1 MSNYQY
7 APDEYIIVGKDN
19 IDKVY
24 SIIQYLP
31 LETQMKIIFAWL
43 ASEGNK
49 SELIYDQFDNDDD
62 KSGIFLYKAPSNTLS
77 QTGTFYAIDND
88 NNIIEEVNLSNLDYF
103 YKRIKYIPKKE

>member
-24 SIIQYLP
+24 GIIQYLP

-49 SELIYDQFDNDDD
+49 SELIYDQFDDDELLRVYID
-62 KSGIFLYKAPSNTLS
+62 LVKEILTEDGPNYGYDNTVE
-77 QTGTFYAIDND
+77 Q
-88 NNIIEEVNLSNLDYF
+88 IEQLRE
-103 YKRIKYIPKKE
+103 KKDINASS

>member
-49 SELIYDQFDNDDD
+49 SELIYDQFDDDE
-62 KSGIFLYKAPSNTLS
+62 LLRVY
-77 QTGTFYAIDND
+77 IDLVKEILTQD
-88 NNIIEEVNLSNLDYF
+88 VSDYDYDEILEQIEQLRE
-103 YKRIKYIPKKE
+103 KKDINASS

>member
-7 APDEYIIVGKDN
+7 APDEYTIVGKDN

-43 ASEGNK
+43 ASEGDK
-49 SELIYDQFDNDDD
+49 TELIYDQFDDDE
-62 KSGIFLYKAPSNTLS
+62 SLRVY
-77 QTGTFYAIDND
+77 IDLVKEILTQDVPDYDYDEILEQLKELREKKDIND
-88 NNIIEEVNLSNLDYF
+88 NN
-103 YKRIKYIPKKE
+103 

>member
-49 SELIYDQFDNDDD
+49 SELIYDQFDNDE
-62 KSGIFLYKAPSNTLS
+62 LLRVY
-77 QTGTFYAIDND
+77 IDLVKEILTQD
-88 NNIIEEVNLSNLDYF
+88 VSDYDYDEILEQIEQLREKQDINASS
-103 YKRIKYIPKKE
+103 

>member
-49 SELIYDQFDNDDD
+49 SELIYDQFDDDELLRVYIDLVKEILTQDVPDYDYD
-62 KSGIFLYKAPSNTLS
+62 KILEQLEELREKKDIN
-77 QTGTFYAIDND
+77 AI
-88 NNIIEEVNLSNLDYF
+88 S
-103 YKRIKYIPKKE
+103 

>member
-7 APDEYIIVGKDN
+7 VPDEYIIVGKDN

-49 SELIYDQFDNDDD
+49 SELIYDQFDDDEV
-62 KSGIFLYKAPSNTLS
+62 LRVY
-77 QTGTFYAIDND
+77 IDLVKEILTQD
-88 NNIIEEVNLSNLDYF
+88 VPDYDYDEILEQLEEL
-103 YKRIKYIPKKE
+103 REKKDINASS

>member
-31 LETQMKIIFAWL
+31 LEMQMKIIFAWL
-43 ASEGNK
+43 ASEGDRTEWLYERFDFDESLGVYIDLVK
-49 SELIYDQFDNDDD
+49 EILTQDAPDYGYDVILEQLEELR
-62 KSGIFLYKAPSNTLS
+62 
-77 QTGTFYAIDND
+77 
-88 NNIIEEVNLSNLDYF
+88 E
-103 YKRIKYIPKKE
+103 KKDTNVSS

>member
-7 APDEYIIVGKDN
+7 APDEYIVVGKDN

-43 ASEGNK
+43 ASEGYGTQY
-49 SELIYDQFDNDDD
+49 IYESFDFDEPLGTYIDLVKEILTEDGPNYGYD
-62 KSGIFLYKAPSNTLS
+62 NTVEQIEALREENEK
-77 QTGTFYAIDND
+77 ND
-88 NNIIEEVNLSNLDYF
+88 NN
-103 YKRIKYIPKKE
+103 

>member
-31 LETQMKIIFAWL
+31 LEVQMKIIFAWL

-49 SELIYDQFDNDDD
+49 SELIYDQFDNDE
-62 KSGIFLYKAPSNTLS
+62 LLRVY
-77 QTGTFYAIDND
+77 IDLVKEILTQD
-88 NNIIEEVNLSNLDYF
+88 VPDYD
-103 YKRIKYIPKKE
+103 YDEILEQLEQLREKKDTNANS

>member
-43 ASEGNK
+43 ASEGFGTQY
-49 SELIYDQFDNDDD
+49 IYESFDFDEPLGVYIDLVKEILTEDGPNY
-62 KSGIFLYKAPSNTLS
+62 GYGNTVE
-77 QTGTFYAIDND
+77 Q
-88 NNIIEEVNLSNLDYF
+88 IEQLRE
-103 YKRIKYIPKKE
+103 KKDINASS

>member
-1 MSNYQY
+1 MSYYHY

-31 LETQMKIIFAWL
+31 LEMQMKIIFAWL

-49 SELIYDQFDNDDD
+49 SELIYDQFDND
-62 KSGIFLYKAPSNTLS
+62 KLLRVY
-77 QTGTFYAIDND
+77 IDLVKEILTQD
-88 NNIIEEVNLSNLDYF
+88 VPDYDYDVVLEQLEEL
-103 YKRIKYIPKKE
+103 REKKDTNVSS

>member
-49 SELIYDQFDNDDD
+49 SELIYDQFDNDE
-62 KSGIFLYKAPSNTLS
+62 LLRVY
-77 QTGTFYAIDND
+77 IDLVKEILTQD
-88 NNIIEEVNLSNLDYF
+88 VPDYDYDEILEQIEQLRE
-103 YKRIKYIPKKE
+103 KKDINASS

>member
-31 LETQMKIIFAWL
+31 LEIQMKIIFAWL
-43 ASEGNK
+43 AFEGNK
-49 SELIYDQFDNDDD
+49 SELIYDQFDDDELLRVYIDLVKEILTQDVSDYDYD
-62 KSGIFLYKAPSNTLS
+62 KILE
-77 QTGTFYAIDND
+77 Q
-88 NNIIEEVNLSNLDYF
+88 IEQLKE
-103 YKRIKYIPKKE
+103 KKDTNASS

>member
-31 LETQMKIIFAWL
+31 LKTQMKIIFAWL

-49 SELIYDQFDNDDD
+49 SELIYDQFDNDELLRVYIDLVKEILTQD
-62 KSGIFLYKAPSNTLS
+62 VPDYDYNVILEQIEQLREKKDI
-77 QTGTFYAIDND
+77 YA
-88 NNIIEEVNLSNLDYF
+88 SS
-103 YKRIKYIPKKE
+103 

>member
-31 LETQMKIIFAWL
+31 LEVQMKIIFAWL

-49 SELIYDQFDNDDD
+49 SELIYDQFDDDEV
-62 KSGIFLYKAPSNTLS
+62 LRVY
-77 QTGTFYAIDND
+77 IDLVKEILTQD
-88 NNIIEEVNLSNLDYF
+88 VPDYDYDEILEQLEEL
-103 YKRIKYIPKKE
+103 REKKDINASS

>member
-24 SIIQYLP
+24 SIIQYLL

-49 SELIYDQFDNDDD
+49 SELIYDQFDDDE
-62 KSGIFLYKAPSNTLS
+62 LLRVY
-77 QTGTFYAIDND
+77 IDLVKEILTQD
-88 NNIIEEVNLSNLDYF
+88 VPDYDYDEILEQLEEL
-103 YKRIKYIPKKE
+103 REKKDTNASS

>member
-49 SELIYDQFDNDDD
+49 SELIYDQFDNDE
-62 KSGIFLYKAPSNTLS
+62 LLRVY
-77 QTGTFYAIDND
+77 IDLVKEILTQD
-88 NNIIEEVNLSNLDYF
+88 VPDYDYDEILEQIEQLREKQDINASS
-103 YKRIKYIPKKE
+103 

>member
-7 APDEYIIVGKDN
+7 APGEYIIVGKDN

-49 SELIYDQFDNDDD
+49 SELIYDQFDNDE
-62 KSGIFLYKAPSNTLS
+62 LLRVY
-77 QTGTFYAIDND
+77 IDLVKEILTQD
-88 NNIIEEVNLSNLDYF
+88 VPDYD
-103 YKRIKYIPKKE
+103 YDEILEQLE

>member
-49 SELIYDQFDNDDD
+49 SELIYDQFDDDEV
-62 KSGIFLYKAPSNTLS
+62 LRVY
-77 QTGTFYAIDND
+77 IDLVKEILTQD
-88 NNIIEEVNLSNLDYF
+88 VPDYDYDEILEQLEEL
-103 YKRIKYIPKKE
+103 REKKDINASS

>member
-49 SELIYDQFDNDDD
+49 SELIYDQFDDNE
-62 KSGIFLYKAPSNTLS
+62 LLRVY
-77 QTGTFYAIDND
+77 IDLVKEILTQD
-88 NNIIEEVNLSNLDYF
+88 VPDYD
-103 YKRIKYIPKKE
+103 YDEILEQLEKLREKKDINASS

>member
-31 LETQMKIIFAWL
+31 LEMQMKIIFAWL

-49 SELIYDQFDNDDD
+49 SELIYDQFDDDE
-62 KSGIFLYKAPSNTLS
+62 LLRVY
-77 QTGTFYAIDND
+77 IDLVKEILTQD
-88 NNIIEEVNLSNLDYF
+88 VPDYD
-103 YKRIKYIPKKE
+103 YDVILEQLEQLREKKDINASS

>member
-49 SELIYDQFDNDDD
+49 SELIYDQFDDDE
-62 KSGIFLYKAPSNTLS
+62 LLRVY
-77 QTGTFYAIDND
+77 IDLVKEILTQD
-88 NNIIEEVNLSNLDYF
+88 VPDYD
-103 YKRIKYIPKKE
+103 YDEILEQLEKLREKKDINASS

>member
-7 APDEYIIVGKDN
+7 APGEYIIVGKDN

-31 LETQMKIIFAWL
+31 LEMQMKIIFAWL

-49 SELIYDQFDNDDD
+49 SELIYDQFDDDE
-62 KSGIFLYKAPSNTLS
+62 SLRVY
-77 QTGTFYAIDND
+77 IDLVKEILTQD
-88 NNIIEEVNLSNLDYF
+88 VPDYDYDEILEQLEEL
-103 YKRIKYIPKKE
+103 REKKDTNVSS

>member
-49 SELIYDQFDNDDD
+49 SELIYDQFDDDE
-62 KSGIFLYKAPSNTLS
+62 LLRVY
-77 QTGTFYAIDND
+77 IDLVKEILTQD
-88 NNIIEEVNLSNLDYF
+88 VPDYDYDEILEQLEEL
-103 YKRIKYIPKKE
+103 REKKDINASS

>member
-31 LETQMKIIFAWL
+31 LETQMKVIFAWL

-49 SELIYDQFDNDDD
+49 SELIYDQFDNDE
-62 KSGIFLYKAPSNTLS
+62 LLRVY
-77 QTGTFYAIDND
+77 IDLVNEILTQD
-88 NNIIEEVNLSNLDYF
+88 VSDYDYDEILEQIEQLRE
-103 YKRIKYIPKKE
+103 KKDTNASS

>member
-49 SELIYDQFDNDDD
+49 SELIYDQFDDDE
-62 KSGIFLYKAPSNTLS
+62 LLRVY
-77 QTGTFYAIDND
+77 IDLVKEILTQDVPDYDYNV
-88 NNIIEEVNLSNLDYF
+88 ILEQIEQLRE
-103 YKRIKYIPKKE
+103 KKDTNASS

>member
-43 ASEGNK
+43 ASEGDK
-49 SELIYDQFDNDDD
+49 TEQLYESLDFDEPLGVYIDLVKEILTQDAPDYGYDVILEQLEELR
-62 KSGIFLYKAPSNTLS
+62 
-77 QTGTFYAIDND
+77 
-88 NNIIEEVNLSNLDYF
+88 E
-103 YKRIKYIPKKE
+103 KKDINASS

>member
-31 LETQMKIIFAWL
+31 LEMQMKIIFAWL
-43 ASEGNK
+43 ASEGVK
-49 SELIYDQFDNDDD
+49 TQYIYESFDFDEPLGVYIDLVKEILIEDGPNYGYD
-62 KSGIFLYKAPSNTLS
+62 NTVE
-77 QTGTFYAIDND
+77 Q
-88 NNIIEEVNLSNLDYF
+88 IEQLRE
-103 YKRIKYIPKKE
+103 KKDINASS

>member
-49 SELIYDQFDNDDD
+49 SELIYDQFDDDELL
-62 KSGIFLYKAPSNTLS
+62 IVY
-77 QTGTFYAIDND
+77 IDLVKEILTQD
-88 NNIIEEVNLSNLDYF
+88 VPDYDYDEILEQLEEL
-103 YKRIKYIPKKE
+103 REKKDTNASS

>member
-49 SELIYDQFDNDDD
+49 SELIYDQFDNDE
-62 KSGIFLYKAPSNTLS
+62 LLRVY
-77 QTGTFYAIDND
+77 IDLVKEILTQD
-88 NNIIEEVNLSNLDYF
+88 VPDYDYDIILEQIEQL
-103 YKRIKYIPKKE
+103 REKKDTNASS

>member
-1 MSNYQY
+1 MSNCQY

-31 LETQMKIIFAWL
+31 LEMQMKIIFAWL

-49 SELIYDQFDNDDD
+49 SELIYDQFDDDELLRVYID
-62 KSGIFLYKAPSNTLS
+62 LIKEILTEDGPNYGYDNTVE
-77 QTGTFYAIDND
+77 Q
-88 NNIIEEVNLSNLDYF
+88 IEQLRE
-103 YKRIKYIPKKE
+103 KKDTNASS